1 MIFDLWPLLELGFPS
16 PKFQAKPGLPEGQQG
31 CFLLSGPSR
40 HLLPWLSERA
50 WSRRWTSREGGGL
63 CLWLPRPVPP
73 LRLSGSLLRGVL
85 TGCHGPCQQNGLRLW
100 PQGIRVR
107 ITQGRGRQ
115 FFSGSRPAPCEP
127 NAPSE
132 HGRPHSLASS
142 GSHAS
147 HTPRLGTA
155 APGAPLTELSL
166 PAGFAEIGHRSPG
179 RLCDSA
185 GRSPQISPR
194 TQSPLPSTRAGSW
207 PLTPALACG
216 DKGSSHHF
224 LTAWGSG
231 RESLGAS
238 RLHRPGHG
246 PVLGPS

>member
-1 MIFDLWPLLELGFPS
+1 MDFAS
-16 PKFQAKPGLPEGQQG
+16 G
-31 CFLLSGPSR
+31 CRGRFR
-40 HLLPWLSERA
+40 
-50 WSRRWTSREGGGL
+50 L
-63 CLWLPRPVPP
+63 C
-73 LRLSGSLLRGVL
+73 LSGSLLRGVL

-185 GRSPQISPR
+185 GRSPQISPG
-194 TQSPLPSTRAGSW
+194 TQSLLPSTRAGSW

-231 RESLGAS
+231 RESLGVS
-238 RLHRPGHG
+238 RLRRPGHG